1 MTSPTLYYIRH
12 GETEWNAA
20 GRFQGW
26 RDIPLNERGRA
37 QAAQAGG
44 ILRDL
49 LARERRDHEAL
60 PFIASPLGRARETME
75 LLRASLGAP
84 RAGYAIE
91 ERLRELGFGRWE
103 GMTLAEMAAD
113 NPAIFKAR
121 NSDKWGVAAPDGES
135 YGNLQARV
143 AGWLESLAQ
152 DAVQDAVV
160 VAHGGT
166 MRALMVAR
174 GVESATEATERYI
187 EQGVVYVFEGNRL
200 TKYG

>member
-1 MTSPTLYYIRH
+1 MSPPTLYYIRH
-12 GETEWNAA
+12 GETEWNAS

-26 RDIPLNERGRA
+26 QDIPLNDKGRA
-37 QAAQAGG
+37 QARQAGA

-49 LARERRDHEAL
+49 LAREQREHASL
-60 PFIASPLGRARETME
+60 PFFASPLGRARETME
-75 LLRASLGAP
+75 LLRISLGAP
-84 RAGYAIE
+84 REGYALE

-113 NPAIFKAR
+113 DPAIFAAR
-121 NSDKWGVAAPDGES
+121 NADKWGVASPEGES
-135 YGNLQARV
+135 YAGLEARV
-143 AGWLESLAQ
+143 GNWLESLAQ
-152 DAVQDAVV
+152 DAAVV

-174 GVESATEATERYI
+174 GVESAAEAAERYI

>member
-1 MTSPTLYYIRH
+1 MPIPTLYYIRH
-12 GETEWNAA
+12 GETEWNAS

-26 RDIPLNERGRA
+26 RDIPLNDRGRA
-37 QAAQAGG
+37 QAVQAGG
-44 ILRDL
+44 ILREL
-49 LARERRDHEAL
+49 LERDRRDHAKL
-60 PFIASPLGRARETME
+60 PFVASPLGRARETME

-84 RAGYAIE
+84 REGYALE

-113 NPAIFKAR
+113 DPAIFEAR
-121 NSDKWGVAAPDGES
+121 NADKWGVASPEGES
-135 YGNLQARV
+135 YADLEARV
-143 AGWLESLAQ
+143 AGWLESINQ

-174 GVESATEATERYI
+174 GVESATEAAERYI